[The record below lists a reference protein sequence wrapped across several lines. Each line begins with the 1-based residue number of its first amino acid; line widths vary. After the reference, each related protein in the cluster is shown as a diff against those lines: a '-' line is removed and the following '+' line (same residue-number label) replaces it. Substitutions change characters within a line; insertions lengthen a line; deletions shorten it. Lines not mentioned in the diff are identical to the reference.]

1 MEEVKLVPSEGVGS
15 GGAGHQT
22 HSSVFRLPP
31 PIPGIIGGGY
41 PSEWHDAATRIQT
54 SFRGHSARRKMK
66 MEDVTLVETPAASE
80 EVFQRARK
88 RDMIMK
94 VAANPMKYVKD
105 VASKVA
111 QNETVKSQ
119 VDRLQQAT
127 TNISQVTTEFVGQA
141 KDRIGAVLKKEQ
153 TEGGVMDSADAVK
166 DDRRGKYAGW
176 ILETVKTKGAA
187 VFYLARRGT
196 GSSEE
201 APFDVARKQPRMEV
215 IDIAAR
221 TDLKTTFN
229 VQAGDTLKWTM
240 AIKSHDV
247 SFKVMMRKMMDV
259 GGSDD
264 EELVPCIKVDSTSVG
279 EGTYTVQ
286 ESGTV
291 VLIWDN
297 GYSMMRSKTVAY
309 RAWVE
314 RAGDAA
320 SAAPAAAQGAA
331 PAPPAVQDDGA
342 AQKQMEEE
350 QAQAAKLRQQQE
362 DADRAKLEKIAA
374 EKRKAEDAEAA
385 EKDRVRKE
393 EEEAAAAAKAEEER
407 VAAEKKEKARAEAER
422 IKKKAAEQLAKREEE
437 EKKAKEEKAAA
448 AALEKEK
455 AQEAAPED
463 DGKDG
468 AGGGEE

>member
-1 MEEVKLVPSEGVGS
+1 M
-15 GGAGHQT
+15 
-22 HSSVFRLPP
+22 FRLPP
-31 PIPGIIGGGY
+31 PIPGIVGGGY

-66 MEDVTLVETPAASE
+66 MEDVTLVEAPAASE
-80 EVFQRARK
+80 EGLQRVRK

-119 VDRLQQAT
+119 VDRLHQAT
-127 TNISQVTTEFVGQA
+127 TNLSQATTDFVGQA
-141 KDRIGAVLKKEQ
+141 KDRIGAVLKKEPA
-153 TEGGVMDSADAVK
+153 EGGATDGADSVK

-187 VFYLARRGT
+187 VFYLARRAT

-201 APFDVARKQPRMEV
+201 APFDVARKQPRVEV
-215 IDIAAR
+215 IEIAAR

-240 AIKSHDV
+240 AIKSYDV

-264 EELVPCIKVDSTSVG
+264 EELVPSMKVDSTSVG

-297 GYSMMRSKTVAY
+297 GYSLLRSKTVAY

-314 RAGDAA
+314 RAGAA
-320 SAAPAAAQGAA
+320 QTAAPAVQNTA
-331 PAPPAVQDDGA
+331 PAPPLAQDVIA
-342 AQKQMEEE
+342 ANKHMEEE
-350 QAQAAKLRQQQE
+350 RDQAMKLRQKQE
-362 DADRAKLEKIAA
+362 EADRAKLDKIAA
-374 EKRKAEDAEAA
+374 EKRMAEEERMAA
-385 EKDRVRKE
+385 EVAEKERVQKE
-393 EEEAAAAAKAEEER
+393 EKDAAAAAQAEEDRLVAAKKMEEDKIAAEKKAEEDKA
-407 VAAEKKEKARAEAER
+407 AAEKKEKARAEAER
-422 IKKKAAEQLAKREEE
+422 IKKKAAEQQAQREEA
-437 EKKAKEEKAAA
+437 EKKAKEEAAA
-448 AALEKEK
+448 AA
-455 AQEAAPED
+455 AQGTASENIEVGD
-463 DGKDG
+463 D
-468 AGGGEE
+468 

>member
-54 SFRGHSARRKMK
+54 SFRGHNARRKIK
-66 MEDVTLVETPAASE
+66 MEDVTLVESPAEAE
-80 EVFQRARK
+80 EGQRVRK

-94 VAANPMKYVKD
+94 LASNPLKYVKD
-105 VASKVA
+105 VATKVA

-119 VDRLQQAT
+119 VDKLSQAT
-127 TNISQVTTEFVGQA
+127 SNITKQTTDLVGQA

-153 TEGGVMDSADAVK
+153 AEGGEAGGAGAQK

-176 ILETVKTKGAA
+176 ILETVKTKGKA
-187 VFYLARRGT
+187 VFYLARRGA
-196 GSSEE
+196 GSAEE
-201 APFDVARKQPRMEV
+201 APFDVARKEAGVEV
-215 IDIAAR
+215 IEISAR

-229 VQAGDTLKWTM
+229 VQVGDTLKWTF
-240 AIKSHDV
+240 AVKSHDV
-247 SFKVMMRKMMDV
+247 AFKVMMRKMMDV

-264 EELVPCIKVDSTSVG
+264 EELVPSMKVDSTSVG

-291 VLIWDN
+291 VLFWDN

-314 RAGDAA
+314 RAGAAETAPPPAA
-320 SAAPAAAQGAA
+320 SVAAAAALPAAVTPNEGAT
-331 PAPPAVQDDGA
+331 DDE
-342 AQKQMEEE
+342 KTREE
-350 QAQAAKLRQQQE
+350 QAKKIKQQE
-362 DADRAKLEKIAA
+362 EADRAKLDKIAA
-374 EKRKAEDAEAA
+374 EKRKEEEDRVAA
-385 EKDRVRKE
+385 ETAAKE
-393 EEEAAAAAKAEEER
+393 ARELKEKEAAAAAAEAEKKQKDEQAARER
-407 VAAEKKEKARAEAER
+407 VEAAQKKAAEKKQKEAEE
-422 IKKKAAEQLAKREEE
+422 KKQKEEE
-437 EKKAKEEKAAA
+437 EKKQKEAEEKVKEEADDKAKEE
-448 AALEKEK
+448 E
-455 AQEAAPED
+455 
-463 DGKDG
+463 
-468 AGGGEE
+468 